1 MKSRRSD
8 RDRGAIAVE
17 FAILVPFLL
26 IIIIG
31 IVEFSRVYNAQI
43 SVTQAAREGARAMA
57 VLNDVGQA
65 QTQAVTAAPGLNPAL
80 AAGNVAITPSA
91 CSADTNA
98 SATVTY
104 TFPSLTNFFGTSATV
119 TGVGVMRC
127 GG

>member
-1 MKSRRSD
+1 MKKLCRVSEH
-8 RDRGAIAVE
+8 GAVAVE

-31 IVEFSRVYNAQI
+31 IVEFSRVYN
-43 SVTQAAREGARAMA
+43 
-57 VLNDVGQA
+57 DVGQA
-65 QTQAVTAAPGLNPAL
+65 QAQAVTAAPGLNPAL
-80 AAGNVAITPSA
+80 AAGDVAITPSA

-98 SATVTY
+98 TATVTY